1 MKSTTKNTNFNKKQ
15 LHIMGVALEIFA
27 QKGYNGASVRDIAQL
42 SNVNLAMINYYFGSK
57 LQLLEAIFEH
67 MTEVSKSYFDSFIV
81 DDKLTPIEKLHHLI
95 DAYIKF
101 AMNNKHFIVLLMR
114 HQFAAH
120 TDVINELIHS
130 LKMRYW
136 RIFQSAFSGA
146 QKTFAFR
153 KDVKITALTS
163 IVMGT
168 LNYLI
173 SDKNFV
179 VKIENIAEDNPEQ
192 YHDQVIIPTMNVV
205 KEMLGNYI
213 SSNISTHP

>member
-1 MKSTTKNTNFNKKQ
+1 MQK
-15 LHIMGVALEIFA
+15 ALEIFA
-27 QKGYNGASVRDIAQL
+27 QRGYNGASVRDIAQL

-67 MTEVSKSYFDSFIV
+67 MTEVSKSYFDLFII
-81 DDKLTPIEKLHHLI
+81 DDKLSPIEKLHHLI
-95 DAYIKF
+95 DGYIKF
-101 AMNNKHFIVLLMR
+101 AMENKHFIVLLMR

-136 RIFQSAFSGA
+136 RIFQSAFAGA
-146 QKTFAFR
+146 QKSSIFR

-173 SDKNFV
+173 SDKNFLIKV
-179 VKIENIAEDNPEQ
+179 ENIDSEDSEG
-192 YHDQVIIPTMNVV
+192 YHDKVIIPTMNMV
-205 KEMLGNYI
+205 KDMLSHHMSLPG
-213 SSNISTHP
+213 SAE

>member
-1 MKSTTKNTNFNKKQ
+1 MKSISSNYNKKQ
-15 LHIMGVALEIFA
+15 LHIMQKALEIFA

-57 LQLLEAIFEH
+57 LQLLESIFEH
-67 MTEVSKSYFDSFIV
+67 MTEVSKSYFDLFII
-81 DDKLTPIEKLHHLI
+81 DDKLSPIEKLHHLI
-95 DAYIKF
+95 DGYIKF
-101 AMNNKHFIVLLMR
+101 AMENKHFIVLLMR

-120 TDVINELIHS
+120 TDIINELIHS

-136 RIFQSAFSGA
+136 RIFQSAFTGA
-146 QKTFAFR
+146 QKSDIFR

-173 SDKNFV
+173 SDKNFL
-179 VKIENIAEDNPEQ
+179 VKVENIDSNDAEK
-192 YHDQVIIPTMNVV
+192 YHDSVIIPTMNMV
-205 KEMLGNYI
+205 KEMLADHM
-213 SSNISTHP
+213 SKPSN